1 MQKHLSKQ
9 IHGNTKQHIS
19 QQESQVVL
27 YNWNTGMCEEEKP
40 EMELGKAG
48 WDILQWPHRRYKGTE
63 DFKLESN
70 FSNLYI
76 RKKYPVNSMKN

>member
-9 IHGNTKQHIS
+9 IHGNMKQRIS
-19 QQESQVVL
+19 QQKLQVVL
-27 YNWNTGMCEEEKP
+27 YNWNTGMCVEEKP
-40 EMELGKAG
+40 EMELGKAE
-48 WDILQWPHRRYKGTE
+48 WDILQWSHRRYKGTE

-76 RKKYPVNSMKN
+76 RKKNTLSTV